1 MQGAADVFKVSVSSR
16 RWAEAT
22 WLLSTC
28 YVATTAW
35 NDLKG
40 QTTCWFLFTYS
51 FIFMFVYTAA
61 HMLCVCVGGGL
72 WVKGLLVG
80 NSFYIMYSDN
90 GTQVVRLG
98 GQQSPLNYLWDSFW
112 IFEDLHSKLIK
123 IPLLNFYTNYML
135 RWLLSW

>member
-61 HMLCVCVGGGL
+61 HMLCVCVWG
-72 WVKGLLVG
+72 VVG
-80 NSFYIMYSDN
+80 QRTPCRKLFLHYIFRQWN
-90 GTQVVRLG
+90 TG
-98 GQQSPLNYLWDSFW
+98 GQAWWPAISIELSLR
-112 IFEDLHSKLIK
+112 LI
-123 IPLLNFYTNYML
+123 LNFWRFTFKTNQNTTSQ
-135 RWLLSW
+135 LLH